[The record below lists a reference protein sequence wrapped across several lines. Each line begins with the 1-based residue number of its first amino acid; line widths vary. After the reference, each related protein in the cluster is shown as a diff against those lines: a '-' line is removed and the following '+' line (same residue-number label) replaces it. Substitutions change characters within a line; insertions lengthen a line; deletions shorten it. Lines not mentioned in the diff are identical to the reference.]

1 MYNVAVVLNAD
12 GRTISNSETFIRS
25 HIDSLK
31 AEFNVMTL
39 VGNPGQ
45 RRLLDERT
53 DFQSLGFWP
62 RAFRKMLRLLRR
74 QTVQQQDNA
83 ALVKLFRDRDIHCC
97 FAEYG
102 MSGVGVMDVC
112 KQLNTP
118 LVVHF
123 HGYDAYRHDL
133 FDKYRNDYQRM
144 FSIAARVIAVSKD
157 MKARLEREIG
167 FGEKLVYNSCGFN
180 AAITENQ
187 LEYDPPKDPYSVSY
201 VGRLTHKKDP
211 VGLIKAFASV
221 VKAVPDARLSIIGD
235 GELRTE
241 CESAISEFS
250 LQNNVTLLG
259 TKNHREVLGILS
271 RSSLFIMNSV
281 TAETGDKEGTP
292 VSLMEAMALG
302 NTVIATRHGGI
313 VDIVDHGETG
323 LLYNEFDY
331 ASLSE
336 LITSALTG
344 GVNPRIPEN
353 ARHYATKNLSDAVK
367 NEVLRKIVRECIERA
382 NSLRHPTNPG
392 QDKAA

>member
-1 MYNVAVVLNAD
+1 MYNVAVVVNAD
-12 GRTISNSETFIRS
+12 GRTISNSETFICS

-53 DFQSLGFWP
+53 DFQSLRFWP
-62 RAFRKMLRLLRR
+62 RAFRKLLRLIRR
-74 QTVQQQDNA
+74 QTVRQQDNA
-83 ALVKLFRDRDIHCC
+83 ALVKLFRDRNIHCC

-102 MSGVGVMDVC
+102 MSGAGVMEVC

-123 HGYDAYRHDL
+123 HGYDAYRRDL
-133 FDKYRNDYQRM
+133 FDKYHNDYRRM

-157 MKARLEREIG
+157 MEAHLEREIG
-167 FGEKLVYNSCGFN
+167 FGDKIVYNSCGFN
-180 AAITENQ
+180 AAIAENQ
-187 LEYDPPKDPYSVSY
+187 LEYDVPKAPYSVSY

-221 VKAVPDARLSIIGD
+221 VMAVPDARLSIIGD

-241 CESAISEFS
+241 CESTISELA
-250 LQNNVTLLG
+250 LQNNVTVLG
-259 TKNHREVLGILS
+259 TRDHREVLGILS

-281 TAETGDKEGTP
+281 TAKTGDKEGTP
-292 VSLMEAMALG
+292 VALMEAMALG

-313 VDIVDHGETG
+313 VDIVEHGETG
-323 LLYNEFDY
+323 LLYSEFDY
-331 ASLSE
+331 DSLSE
-336 LITSALTG
+336 LIISALTG
-344 GVNPRIPEN
+344 EINPDIPVNALN
-353 ARHYATKNLSDAVK
+353 YATTNLSDAVK
-367 NEVLRKIVRECIERA
+367 NEVLRNIIRECIEQA
-382 NSLRHPTNPG
+382 NGLGRPKNPG
-392 QDKAA
+392 QKKAA

>member
-62 RAFRKMLRLLRR
+62 RAFRKMLRLLRG
-74 QTVQQQDNA
+74 QTVRQQDNV
-83 ALVKLFRDRDIHCC
+83 ALAKLFRDRKIHCC

-112 KQLNTP
+112 MRLGTP

-133 FDKYRNDYQRM
+133 FEKYRNDYRKM
-144 FSIAARVIAVSKD
+144 FSMAARVIAVSKD

-187 LEYDPPKDPYSVSY
+187 LEYDAPKDPYSVSY
-201 VGRLTHKKDP
+201 VGRLTHKKEP
-211 VGLIKAFASV
+211 VGLIKAFAPV

-241 CESAISEFS
+241 CESAIRELG

-259 TKNHREVLGILS
+259 TKDHRDVLGILS

-313 VDIVDHGETG
+313 VDIVEHGETG

-331 ASLSE
+331 DSLSE
-336 LITSALTG
+336 LIISAFTG
-344 GVNPRIPEN
+344 EINPGIPAN
-353 ARHYATKNLSDAVK
+353 ARNYATKNLSDAVK
-367 NEVLRKIVRECIERA
+367 NEALRKIVRECIEQA
-382 NSLRHPTNPG
+382 NTPGRPKKPG
-392 QDKAA
+392 QDKVA